1 MSTARVEMQS
11 GDTGGVST
19 RPVAVGGEGLRV
31 STLRPRRTLGWSI
44 GLPVVML
51 FLPLLTVLLWVLDP
65 LGAWPFVA
73 VSAVVVGLL
82 FVTAWVA
89 YRRTKAWLSRYGIVE
104 RGFFGFISVVAARD
118 ITGVVR
124 VHLYRSNSLDTTD
137 QLFVVCRDGRCSF
150 RMRGRFWDEPTM
162 ARVAPILGVEETMR
176 DEPVTLAELRRT
188 DPQLLYWFERRS
200 LARPP
205 VTLT

>member
-1 MSTARVEMQS
+1 MRS

-19 RPVAVGGEGLRV
+19 RSVAVGGECLRV

-51 FLPLLTVLLWVLDP
+51 FLPLLTVLLWGLDP

-73 VSAVVVGLL
+73 VSAVVVALL
-82 FVTAWVA
+82 FAMAWVA
-89 YRRTKAWLSRYGIVE
+89 YRRTKASLSRYGIVE

-118 ITGVVR
+118 ITGVLR
-124 VHLYRSNSLDTTD
+124 VQLYRSNSLDTTD
-137 QLFVVCRDGRCSF
+137 QLFVVCRDGHCSF

-162 ARVAPILGVEETMR
+162 ARVAPILGLEETMR
-176 DEPVTLAELRRT
+176 EEPVTLAELRQT

-200 LARPP
+200 LARRPA
-205 VTLT
+205 TLT

>member
-1 MSTARVEMQS
+1 
-11 GDTGGVST
+11 
-19 RPVAVGGEGLRV
+19 
-31 STLRPRRTLGWSI
+31 
-44 GLPVVML
+44 ML

-73 VSAVVVGLL
+73 VSAVVAALL

-89 YRRTKAWLSRYGIVE
+89 YRRTKASLSRYGIVE
-104 RGFFGFISVVAARD
+104 RGFFGFLSVVAARD
-118 ITGVVR
+118 ITGVLR
-124 VHLYRSNSLDTTD
+124 LQLYRSNSLDTTD

-162 ARVAPILGVEETMR
+162 ARVAPILGVEETR
-176 DEPVTLAELRRT
+176 RAEPVTLAELRQT

-200 LARPP
+200 LSRRPA
-205 VTLT
+205 TLT